1 MKVARVK
8 TFFFTSTILGTY
20 AGDVVGGTDAVCEQP
35 VAYFPGKRRRTL
47 TLVVDNAAHDVVG
60 RHARSTAADRPRTN
74 RTAFVVS
81 TEYLAH
87 AAVRHLSG
95 TQPTLC

>member
-1 MKVARVK
+1 MSENVL
-8 TFFFTSTILGTY
+8 FTSMVLGTY
-20 AGDVVGGTDAVCEQP
+20 AGDVVGGTDAVREQP
-35 VAYFPGKRRRTL
+35 VAYFPGKSRRTL
-47 TLVVDNAAHDVVG
+47 ALVVNDPAHDVVG

-81 TEYLAH
+81 AEYLAH

-95 TQPTLC
+95 TQPTAALC